1 MPSSPQYNG
10 VPDAEDA
17 RTPFRRRLV
26 VATTAALTVALS
38 ALALLIWLGAYA
50 WLNHTARHILR
61 SEMEGVM
68 ASVTTEDGRLE
79 ADRYAWNE
87 PHHLFEGRH
96 VDPFYLQIFGA
107 RGQLIRQSDN
117 IRDFSDDAYPQRPL
131 AATTWNDDPYDPLR
145 TVQVN
150 ETRLYYSTRPIMSA
164 AGEQLGTIQL
174 AREEPGVGAFQRA
187 MAAALGGGLLLVL
200 MALGGLVWWVAG
212 RVLHPLNTITASAR
226 AITPRALGQRIPVPE
241 GADRETAHLAA
252 TLNTLLAQ
260 LETAFDEMRRF
271 TASAAHELKTPLT
284 VLQGH
289 VDVTLRRPR
298 AAEDYQETLR
308 LVRRKIDH
316 LVAMVG
322 SLLTLA
328 RLDQSAPPQPDE
340 PVDLAR
346 LVRAE
351 VGAFREAATEQG
363 LELHLDAPAEA
374 PMCGRAEM
382 LREVIINL
390 LDNALK
396 YTSEG
401 RVDVAVHCVGGTTV
415 LTVADTGVGMDS
427 DERAQATDRFFR
439 ATSVST
445 TSIEGSGLG
454 LSLVDQIVT
463 WHGGALAIE
472 SAPGAG
478 TTVIVRL
485 PSAAAGQ
492 SKNSGAGAHPT
503 DGDPR

>member
-1 MPSSPQYNG
+1 MSSSPQDNG

-17 RTPFRRRLV
+17 RPLFRRRLV

-50 WLNHTARHILR
+50 WVNHTARHMLR
-61 SEMEGVM
+61 SEMEGIM

-79 ADRYAWNE
+79 ASQYAWNE

-117 IRDFSDDAYPQRPL
+117 IRDFGDDAYPQRPL
-131 AATTWNDDPYDPLR
+131 VATTWNDGPYDPLR
-145 TVQVN
+145 TVQVD
-150 ETRLYYSTRPIMSA
+150 ETLLYYSTRPIMSA
-164 AGEQLGTIQL
+164 AGEQIGTIQL
-174 AREEPGVGAFQRA
+174 AREEPGVGAFQRV
-187 MAAALGGGLLLVL
+187 MAASLGGGLLLVL

-226 AITPRALGQRIPVPE
+226 AITPRALGQRIPVPD

-289 VDVTLRRPR
+289 VDVALRRPR
-298 AAEDYQETLR
+298 DAEDYQETLR
-308 LVRRKIDH
+308 LVRRKIDQ

-328 RLDQSAPPQPDE
+328 RLDQSELPRPDE
-340 PVDLAR
+340 PVDFVR

-351 VGAFREAATEQG
+351 VGAYREAAAEQG
-363 LELHLDAPAEA
+363 LGFRLDAPAEA
-374 PMCGRAEM
+374 PVCGRAEM

-390 LDNALK
+390 LDNAVK

-401 RVDVAVHCVGGTTV
+401 RVDVAVHCADGTTV
-415 LTVADTGVGMDS
+415 LTVADTGVGMDG

-463 WHGGALAIE
+463 WHGGTLAIE
-472 SAPGAG
+472 SAPGDG
-478 TTVIVRL
+478 TTVTVRL
-485 PSAAAGQ
+485 PSATSPAPTHNAAA
-492 SKNSGAGAHPT
+492 SL
-503 DGDPR
+503 

>member
-1 MPSSPQYNG
+1 
-10 VPDAEDA
+10 
-17 RTPFRRRLV
+17 

-38 ALALLIWLGAYA
+38 AVALLIWLGAYA

-68 ASVTTEDGRLE
+68 ASVTTEDGRLA

-87 PHHLFEGRH
+87 PHHVFEGRH
-96 VDPFYLQIFGA
+96 VDPFYLQLFDA
-107 RGQLIRQSDN
+107 RGRLVRQSDN
-117 IRDFSDDAYPQRPL
+117 IRDFDEDTYPQRPL
-131 AATTWNDDPYDPLR
+131 AATTWNDAAYDPLR

-150 ETRLYYSTRPIMSA
+150 GTLLYYSTRPIVNA
-164 AGEQLGTIQL
+164 TGEQIGTIQL
-174 AREEPGVGAFQRA
+174 ARVEPQVGALQRL
-187 MAAALGGGLLLVL
+187 MAASLGGGLLLVL
-200 MALGGLVWWVAG
+200 LALAGLVWWVAG
-212 RVLHPLNTITASAR
+212 RVLRPLNTITASAR
-226 AITPRALGQRIPVPE
+226 AIAPHQLRHRIAVPDE
-241 GADRETAHLAA
+241 ADQETAHLAA

-289 VDVTLRRPR
+289 VDVALRRPR
-298 AAEDYQETLR
+298 EAADYQETLR

-328 RLDQSAPPQPDE
+328 RLDQSEAPPPDE
-340 PVDLAR
+340 PIDLAR

-351 VGAFREAATEQG
+351 AEAFREAAAADG
-363 LELHLDAPAEA
+363 LGLHVDAPAPA
-374 PMCGRAEM
+374 PVCGRAAM
-382 LREVIINL
+382 LREVVINL

-401 RVDVAVHCVGGTTV
+401 YVDVAVHSVNETTV
-415 LTVADTGVGMDS
+415 LTIADTGVGMDG

-463 WHGGALAIE
+463 WHGGALTIE
-472 SAPGAG
+472 SAPGDG
-478 TTVIVRL
+478 TTVTVRL
-485 PSAAAGQ
+485 PSAAAMQ
-492 SKNSGAGAHPT
+492 SENSCAGAHAD
-503 DGDPR
+503 DGDRR